1 MRSAKYIGRVGA
13 LAFALGVGAGLT
25 ANPWVASAET
35 PDSGSASASAPS
47 SPGQQSD
54 SNASESKP
62 DSSTSASSKVPK
74 DDVAEAKDVG
84 AADTETADDEQPQ
97 VNPAVDSGD
106 ESENN
111 DGAAPLAHDEATS
124 KGADVDAADDVV
136 DVNDEVK
143 VDVAKA
149 PESTR
154 ASVAPADPAPATTV
168 TDIVSSEDTMAPAAK
183 DAPEGPAEPPA
194 LLALA
199 AFSRR
204 ESEQAVEQTPAS
216 QSSTVA
222 LADGPSWDPSLFTG
236 EPSFVSQIFGAVFG
250 FIGAV
255 GTFFGVDLS
264 VPVVKLLSSDS
275 PPWFTTLGLDVK
287 RDEFEGMP
295 VWTLQRPDSTSE
307 EAIVAVHGGALV
319 MHPVVFGW
327 LAYATIAANTGA
339 TVMVPIYPLADEGG
353 TARTVMDT
361 MADFISDQIEH
372 RGAQNV
378 SVLGDSAGG
387 NIALVALQELVRRGA
402 PVPSRLVLSSPGL
415 DSTLSNPDI
424 PFVNDPVLSPISI
437 PGLLATST
445 VWADGLELT
454 DPRVSPLFG
463 SLEGL
468 PPTTV
473 YAGSR
478 DVVMPD
484 VLRLRDKALATP
496 GADFTFVLRN
506 GEFHDW
512 AIMTILPETAELLPD
527 MYRQLGIGTEV
538 STLTTCDANEG
549 LRPATCGIV
558 AT

>member
-1 MRSAKYIGRVGA
+1 
-13 LAFALGVGAGLT
+13 
-25 ANPWVASAET
+25 
-35 PDSGSASASAPS
+35 
-47 SPGQQSD
+47 
-54 SNASESKP
+54 
-62 DSSTSASSKVPK
+62 
-74 DDVAEAKDVG
+74 
-84 AADTETADDEQPQ
+84 
-97 VNPAVDSGD
+97 
-106 ESENN
+106 
-111 DGAAPLAHDEATS
+111 
-124 KGADVDAADDVV
+124 
-136 DVNDEVK
+136 
-143 VDVAKA
+143 
-149 PESTR
+149 
-154 ASVAPADPAPATTV
+154 
-168 TDIVSSEDTMAPAAK
+168 
-183 DAPEGPAEPPA
+183 
-194 LLALA
+194 
-199 AFSRR
+199 
-204 ESEQAVEQTPAS
+204 
-216 QSSTVA
+216 
-222 LADGPSWDPSLFTG
+222 
-236 EPSFVSQIFGAVFG
+236 
-250 FIGAV
+250 
-255 GTFFGVDLS
+255 
-264 VPVVKLLSSDS
+264 
-275 PPWFTTLGLDVK
+275 
-287 RDEFEGMP
+287 
-295 VWTLQRPDSTSE
+295 
-307 EAIVAVHGGALV
+307 

-484 VLRLRDKALATP
+484 VLRLREKALATP

-527 MYRQLGIGTEV
+527 MYRQLGIGTEE
-538 STLTTCDANEG
+538 SALTTCDVNDG
-549 LRPATCGIV
+549 LPATACGVV
-558 AT
+558 ATS